1 MVVQK
6 GSNSI
11 HTKTGAFFSMSN
23 SDNNFD
29 LQRRRVVQGAVLS
42 TAALTVPGLAGAV
55 CGADD
60 HKLAHSQKSLDASPM
75 LTSEDVAI
83 ELVETQRSLSG
94 GQLARVTITNTS
106 GRSIKLSHVSPG
118 AISTQK
124 GVYQF
129 NATLQNN
136 PLSIRS
142 GGVYQFWLTPDD
154 GTQALLSGRPKSLPR
169 ETTRST
175 TLEISVI
182 TKLESGRWTGTQRV
196 QAHIS

>member
-1 MVVQK
+1 
-6 GSNSI
+6 
-11 HTKTGAFFSMSN
+11 MSN
-23 SDNNFD
+23 SDNQLD

-42 TAALTVPGLAGAV
+42 TAALSIPGIAGAV
-55 CGADD
+55 CRTGER
-60 HKLAHSQKSLDASPM
+60 KSAQTKKMLDANSM
-75 LTSEDVAI
+75 VTSEDVAI
-83 ELVETQRSLSG
+83 ELFETEQTVRSG
-94 GQLARVTITNTS
+94 KLARVTITNTS

-142 GGVYQFWLTPDD
+142 GGAYQFWLTPDD
-154 GTQALLSGRPKSLPR
+154 GTQALLSGRPNLLPGEKTKS
-169 ETTRST
+169 TI
-175 TLEISVI
+175 LEISVN
-182 TKLESGRWTGTQRV
+182 TKLDSGRWTGTQRV